1 VFSVDRK
8 QKLLGAFNCS
18 LSDNMLSPGRLYIF
32 EECLGFYSSLPPT
45 SMKARAQRTDA
56 AAAAAAAADMPLA
69 RRRILSVACP
79 RLTRP
84 CCRGR

>member
-1 VFSVDRK
+1 MFSVDRK

-56 AAAAAAAADMPLA
+56 RPL
-69 RRRILSVACP
+69 
-79 RLTRP
+79 RP
-84 CCRGR
+84 LLPLLLRCSLPVCRTLPA